1 MIVLFGR
8 DSSIVK
14 FTVDDGATAA
24 VALIAAVVA
33 VAVGVAVGVAAEV
46 AVDFTDFAA
55 LVEDSATGGLIFYV
69 EVK

>member
-1 MIVLFGR
+1 VIAV
-8 DSSIVK
+8 V
-14 FTVDDGATAA
+14 AA
-24 VALIAAVVA
+24 VAAVEA
-33 VAVGVAVGVAAEV
+33 VAVGIAAEV